1 MTQETLH
8 ADYTILIHDAADD
21 DGEILAILEDPA
33 RYHGD
38 DDPNSTGVAWYG
50 ILLARH
56 ADQPRARQ
64 FELAT
69 HDQLTALKDVRNRLD
84 QLIDTLES

>member
-8 ADYTILIHDAADD
+8 ADYTILIHDATEDD
-21 DGEILAILEDPA
+21 DEILAILEDPA

-50 ILLARH
+50 TLLARH

-69 HDQLTALKDVRNRLD
+69 HDQVTALKDVRNRIS
-84 QLIDTLES
+84 QLIAVLES